1 MIPEDVQGL
10 DGRKHV
16 AGPSAILE
24 AMRVEAQT
32 SRVRHI
38 GWTLAATGASLVLL
52 VWAATSGLDESG
64 AFSATTYV
72 IGASLLGL
80 LSFVALVRG
89 LRPRRRALATIRQS
103 EVTEFAVL
111 PPWAHRMRW
120 VAVVLTTSPW
130 IVLNVLRFLPAFS
143 VAVIAVLYAML
154 GLPLLLPQRLLVGE
168 DGVLL
173 RWAGRTRFVP
183 FARIVAV
190 RETPLGIE
198 LDLGWEE
205 PPLEIRV
212 GHRADTQA
220 QKRAQ
225 IVARIDAGMAAQRAL
240 AHADDEGMLARG
252 ERPLE
257 AWIDA
262 AEALGQGDAGYRVA
276 AIPRDRLWAVLE
288 NAAADPSAREAA
300 AIALRVQL
308 ADEERERLDLVAQ
321 RSASPRL
328 RITLDAVTTGVD
340 AAGLRA
346 VLEDEPEPALRGRS

>member
-1 MIPEDVQGL
+1 MRSEPEVSHARGL
-10 DGRKHV
+10 RHV
-16 AGPSAILE
+16 
-24 AMRVEAQT
+24 
-32 SRVRHI
+32 

-64 AFSATTYV
+64 SFSPTTYV
-72 IGASLLGL
+72 AGASLLVL

-89 LRPRRRALATIRQS
+89 LRPRRRAPIRARQP
-103 EVTEFAVL
+103 EVAEFAVL

-130 IVLNVLRFLPAFS
+130 IVLNLLRFLPAFS
-143 VAVIAVLYAML
+143 VAVVAALYAML

-183 FARIVAV
+183 FARVVAV
-190 RETPLGIE
+190 RQTPLGIE
-198 LDLGWEE
+198 LDLGWQE

-220 QKRAQ
+220 QKRGQ
-225 IVARIDAGMAAQRAL
+225 IVARIEEGMAAQRAL
-240 AHADDEGMLARG
+240 AHADDEAMLARG
-252 ERPLE
+252 ERPVE
-257 AWIDA
+257 AWIRA

-288 NAAADPSAREAA
+288 NPAAEPSAREAA

-308 ADEERERLDLVAQ
+308 DEEERERLDHVAQ
-321 RSASPRL
+321 KSASPRL

-346 VLEDEPEPALRGRS
+346 VLEDEPETAGRARS